1 MAAIDE
7 GAVNNAIKAIVN
19 QVIPKPNDLEALG
32 RAKLAY
38 IGVGFLWVR
47 SNWDVDRQG
56 NWSFGGN
63 ASAKADIA
71 DLVKAAA
78 AGGVPPA
85 ELSLAIKGAI
95 ERISKSEGDG
105 IFETIVMPVVVP
117 EGSIQDALKMLGDA
131 VGKLVQRST
140 EKEVT
145 AGAVTARTT
154 TG

>member
-1 MAAIDE
+1 MTAIDE

-47 SNWDVDRQG
+47 SSWDVDRQG

-63 ASAKADIA
+63 LSAKADIA

-85 ELSLAIKGAI
+85 ELSLAVKGAI
-95 ERISKSEGDG
+95 ERISTSEGDG
-105 IFETIVMPVVVP
+105 VFETIVMPVVVP
-117 EGSIQDALKMLGDA
+117 EAEIEPALSMLGQA
-131 VGKLVQRST
+131 ITALVQRSVS
-140 EKEVT
+140 KEVT
-145 AGAVTARTT
+145 AGSVTAKTT